1 MKYDLKALLKSSEA
15 SLTQIVD
22 ILNTAPSLMLQS
34 LESSNT
40 AIIIVDMVN
49 GFVKEGHPHGALGH
63 HHTALR
69 FDERL
74 DRTAAARDAGDVV
87 ALETALFR
95 IGRVHVEQL
104 RVVVLVLVLHVFQG
118 LHKVLVAVVIDVV
131 ARDKSLIATR
141 CRRVLVR

>member
-49 GFVKEGHPHGALGH
+49 GFVKEGPMSSPRIQTIIPAIRELM
-63 HHTALR
+63 TQAK
-69 FDERL
+69 EKS
-74 DRTAAARDAGDVV
+74 
-87 ALETALFR
+87 FR
-95 IGRVHVEQL
+95 
-104 RVVVLVLVLHVFQG
+104 
-118 LHKVLVAVVIDVV
+118 
-131 ARDKSLIATR
+131 
-141 CRRVLVR
+141 C

>member
-49 GFVKEGHPHGALGH
+49 GFVKAQCLLHA
-63 HHTALR
+63 
-69 FDERL
+69 FKRL
-74 DRTAAARDAGDVV
+74 
-87 ALETALFR
+87 
-95 IGRVHVEQL
+95 
-104 RVVVLVLVLHVFQG
+104 
-118 LHKVLVAVVIDVV
+118 
-131 ARDKSLIATR
+131 SLQF
-141 CRRVLVR
+141 VS